1 MMTVTSKAETI
12 YKPSGISVEIL
23 SEHDDGEYKMVR
35 SITTGKVFFAHA
47 LQLEVKEEE
56 AKPATVAATTHR
68 RGRRAAVKTES
79 PAVPAENRVNIN
91 TATPQRLTQVLKG
104 VGLKTAIEIKE
115 LQQSMPGERFTK
127 LDQLKSIGRVDW
139 EAVLESGV
147 VYVE

>member
-1 MMTVTSKAETI
+1 MTVTAKAETI

-23 SEHDDGEYKMVR
+23 SEHDEGEYKMVR
-35 SITTGKVFFAHA
+35 SITTGKVFFAHRM
-47 LQLEVKEEE
+47 QLEIKEQEDDDTQPSVK
-56 AKPATVAATTHR
+56 R
-68 RGRRAAVKTES
+68 RGRRNVVKTEA

>member
-23 SEHDDGEYKMVR
+23 SEHDEGEYKMVR
-35 SITTGKVFFAHA
+35 SITTGKVFFAHRM
-47 LQLEVKEEE
+47 QLEIKEQEEE
-56 AKPATVAATTHR
+56 HTQTNVKR
-68 RGRRAAVKTES
+68 RGRRTVVKTEA
-79 PAVPAENRVNIN
+79 PAVPAEHRVNIN

-104 VGLKTAIEIKE
+104 VGLKTAMEIKE

>member
-23 SEHDDGEYKMVR
+23 SEHDEGEYKMVR
-35 SITTGKVFFAHA
+35 SITTGKVFFAHRM
-47 LQLEVKEEE
+47 QLEIKEQEEE
-56 AKPATVAATTHR
+56 DTQTNVKR
-68 RGRRAAVKTES
+68 RGRRTVVKTEAPS
-79 PAVPAENRVNIN
+79 VPAEHRVNIN